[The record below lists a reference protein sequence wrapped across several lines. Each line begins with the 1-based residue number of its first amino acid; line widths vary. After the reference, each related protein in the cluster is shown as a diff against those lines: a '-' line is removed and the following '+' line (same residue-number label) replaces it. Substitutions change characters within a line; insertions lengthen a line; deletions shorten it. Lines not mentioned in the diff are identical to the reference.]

1 MAATVPHA
9 LDHLVTQH
17 SSLSSALLARDR
29 SVRTRFAYSRAGIN
43 HACRE
48 HVAV

>member
-17 SSLSSALLARDR
+17 SSLSSALLARD
-29 SVRTRFAYSRAGIN
+29 
-43 HACRE
+43 
-48 HVAV
+48 